1 MFNRLDLVR
10 TASGA
15 QFVITGPPKRNR
27 PANPYSGVKVNGKGA
42 EYKFGPKHNPVKIG
56 TVTEGHPALQA
67 LAGRNGST
75 PGITEDTKAAMRQLL
90 QAIDIEH
97 PNPHDVHEAA
107 HLLAPHLRRLV

>member
-15 QFVITGPPKRNR
+15 QFIITGPPKANR

-56 TVTEGHPALQA
+56 TVTEDHPALQA
-67 LAGRNGST
+67 LNGRNSVISE
-75 PGITEDTKAAMRQLL
+75 PAKAAMRQLL
-90 QAIDIEH
+90 QAIDIC
-97 PNPHDVHEAA
+97 DDIHEAA
-107 HLLAPHLRRLV
+107 HLLAPHLRQMV